1 VADLLTHVL
10 VVYVALTVVSWQVDL
25 PRRWIVVAMG
35 GAAMPDLV
43 KAKMVLFDILGVRS
57 VLGVDIAFAG
67 FNRLGGVLL
76 MAGAIAVFFGSRWRR
91 AYAYLVFGGLSSLLV
106 DGMRVYADGR
116 ADFYL
121 YPLTW
126 WRPPT
131 PSLYVTSDPRVL
143 LTALTVSIAVF
154 LADRYRRRGRL
165 LPDSEASATE

>member
-1 VADLLTHVL
+1 
-10 VVYVALTVVSWQVDL
+10 
-25 PRRWIVVAMG
+25 MG

-91 AYAYLVFGGLSSLLV
+91 AYAYLTVGGLSSLLV
-106 DGMRVYADGR
+106 DGLRVYADGR

-143 LTALTVSIAVF
+143 ALTLTASVVVF
-154 LADRYRRRGRL
+154 LVDHYRRDEVLDSLDDRARG
-165 LPDSEASATE
+165 EE